1 MDENLNNNLNN
12 SNSNDLSQNSQNSTK
27 DQSVTKKSLTI
38 EERKANLRFRLFVFL
53 CVIAVILLGLTIY
66 AIIAAVMHL

>member
-12 SNSNDLSQNSQNSTK
+12 SNSNDLDQNSQNSTK
-27 DQSVTKKSLTI
+27 DQSVTKKSLTS
-38 EERKANLRFRLFVFL
+38 EERKANLRFRLFVVL

-66 AIIAAVMHL
+66 AIIAATMHL

>member
-27 DQSVTKKSLTI
+27 DQSVTKKPLTI
-38 EERKANLRFRLFVFL
+38 EERKANLRFRLFIFL
-53 CVIAVILLGLTIY
+53 CIVAVVLLGLTIY